1 MSDAS
6 PTPELLINRFARA
19 VATYEAQAE
28 VQRFA
33 AERLTELMG
42 QHFHV
47 LAPRLLEIGC
57 GTGLLTRRL
66 MARFA
71 PSELVLNDLCPD
83 MAICFANVPRTRFLS
98 GDARTLVWPGPFDA
112 IASASAVQWFGDLN
126 AFSERCAAAL
136 PRGGLLA
143 VSAFG
148 PETLR
153 EISALTGRGLRYAD
167 FEAFVSAFDAFETR
181 AAERTLR
188 TLTFPDA
195 TAVLRHL
202 RETGVTATGGGD
214 TPWTRARLAAFSADY
229 ARRFPRGGGVALT
242 YEPFWFVG
250 VRR

>member
-1 MSDAS
+1 MSEPARAD
-6 PTPELLINRFARA
+6 LLINRFARA

-28 VQRFA
+28 AQRLA
-33 AERLTELMG
+33 AERLAELMG
-42 QHFHV
+42 AHFHT

-71 PSELVLNDLCPD
+71 PAELVANDLCPD
-83 MAICFANVPRTRFLS
+83 MGVCFANVPRVRFLP
-98 GDARTLVWPGPFDA
+98 GDARALAWPGPFDA
-112 IASASAVQWFGDLN
+112 IASASAVQWFGDLH
-126 AFSERCAAAL
+126 AFSKRCAGAL
-136 PRGGLLA
+136 PKGGLLA

-153 EISALTGRGLRYAD
+153 EIAALTGRGLTYAA
-167 FEAFVSAFDAFETR
+167 FEDFVSAFEDFEPL
-181 AAERTLR
+181 AAERAEHTMV
-188 TLTFPDA
+188 FPDA

-202 RETGVTATGGGD
+202 RETGVTATSAGD
-214 TPWTRARLAAFSADY
+214 APWTRARLTAFAEDY
-229 ARRFPRGGGVALT
+229 ARRFPAEGGVALT

>member
-1 MSDAS
+1 MSGAPPAS
-6 PTPELLINRFARA
+6 GLLINRFARA

-28 VQRFA
+28 AQRLA

-42 QHFHV
+42 RHFHV

-71 PSELVLNDLCPD
+71 PSELVVNDLCPD
-83 MAICFANVPRTRFLS
+83 MAVCFANVPRTRFLP
-98 GDARTLVWPGPFDA
+98 GDARTLDWPGRFDA
-112 IASASAVQWFGDLN
+112 IATASAVQWFGDLR
-126 AFSERCAAAL
+126 AFSARCAEAL
-136 PRGGLLA
+136 PKGGVLA
-143 VSAFG
+143 VAAFG
-148 PETLR
+148 PKTLR
-153 EISALTGRGLRYAD
+153 EVAALTGRGLSYAG
-167 FEAFVSAFDAFETR
+167 FEAFVGAFGDFEPRT
-181 AAERTLR
+181 AERR
-188 TLTFPDA
+188 TLTLAFPDA

-214 TPWTRARLAAFSADY
+214 APWTRARLAAFSAEY
-229 ARRFPRGGGVALT
+229 ARRFPHGEGVALT